1 MGVLNDAHRTDLGG
15 GWTLTQL
22 WDRAGSYYRVD
33 GPNGESQII
42 ETPEYAK
49 RAYKKR

>member
-1 MGVLNDAHRTDLGG
+1 MGVVNDPQKSDLGD
-15 GWTLTQL
+15 GWFLTQL
-22 WDRAGSYYRVD
+22 WDRAGCYYRID